1 MKVLKFVAK
10 RKDTQNQTE
19 LLGMI
24 STLDIN
30 ECLINVKHY
39 CSAGLAQFILTINT
53 GGKYYLHY
61 LHFTEEEMEA
71 QRG

>member
-1 MKVLKFVAK
+1 MKVLKFAAK
-10 RKDTQNQTE
+10 RKDTQNQTG

-30 ECLINVKHY
+30 ECLINAKHY
-39 CSAGLAQFILTINT
+39 CSPGLAQFILTVNT
-53 GGKYYLHY
+53 GGISLHY
-61 LHFTEEEMEA
+61 LHFTEEEMAA